1 MANVRQI
8 LQRRN
13 AAANI
18 SKVTST
24 METISAVRYRQ
35 YYNQWA
41 EGLAFYDTLA
51 QLAYLMVTAQ
61 KRIEHPL
68 MAASR
73 PKTGV
78 NALIVIGSDRGLCGA
93 YNSDIFRQIDTHV
106 KMAKRF
112 GRELK
117 IYAKG
122 RKVLGYLEHLK
133 IEPVHI
139 YEDFQEVPSA
149 EQANA
154 IGDFF
159 IDEYIE
165 NRIDRLGIVY
175 NRFFSPAS
183 QKAQTLTILPIEDLI
198 DDLTTR
204 ATVIWPWELDFEDF
218 ELAPSPEKIFETL
231 ARMIIRTSILRCFL
245 NAAASE
251 HLARVVSM
259 RNASDN
265 ADEMISDLNQEYN
278 RARQGQITVEL
289 LDIVSGVEAMKNK

>member
-1 MANVRQI
+1 MANTRQI
-8 LQRRN
+8 LLRRN

-41 EGLAFYDTLA
+41 EGVGFYDTLA
-51 QLAYLMVTAQ
+51 QLAYLMVTGSA
-61 KRIEHPL
+61 KIEHPL
-68 MAASR
+68 MDA
-73 PKTGV
+73 PKSKT
-78 NALIVIGSDRGLCGA
+78 NALIVIGSDRGLCGS
-93 YNSDIFRQIDTHV
+93 YNSDVFRQIDTHL

-112 GRELK
+112 NRELK

-122 RKVLGYLEHLK
+122 RKVVSYLDAIGVK
-133 IEPVHI
+133 PVHI
-139 YEDFQEVPSA
+139 YDDFQEVPSA
-149 EQANA
+149 EQANE

-159 IDEYIE
+159 MNEYFKGNIG
-165 NRIDRLGIVY
+165 RLGIVY

-183 QKAQTLTILPIEDLI
+183 QKAQTLTVLPVIDLI

-218 ELAPSPEKIFETL
+218 ELSPSAESIFETL
-231 ARMIIRTSILRCFL
+231 AKMIIRTSVSGCFVE
-245 NAAASE
+245 AAVSE
-251 HLARVVSM
+251 HLARVVCM
-259 RNASDN
+259 RSASDN
-265 ADEMISDLNQEYN
+265 ADEMIKELTKDYN

-289 LDIVSGVEAMKNK
+289 LDIVAGVEAAK

>member
-1 MANVRQI
+1 
-8 LQRRN
+8 
-13 AAANI
+13 
-18 SKVTST
+18 

-61 KRIEHPL
+61 NRIDHEL
-68 MAASR
+68 LQERKIKAN
-73 PKTGV
+73 T

-93 YNSDIFRQIDTHV
+93 YNSEVFRQIDTHI

-112 GRELK
+112 GRKLK

-122 RKVLGYLEHLK
+122 KKVQGYLEHLK
-133 IEPVHI
+133 IEPEGI
-139 YEDFQEVPSA
+139 YEDFSEVPSA
-149 EQANA
+149 EQANEIA
-154 IGDFF
+154 DFF
-159 IDEYIE
+159 TEEYLGGK
-165 NRIDRLGIVY
+165 IDRLGIVY
-175 NRFFSPAS
+175 TRFFSPAS
-183 QKAQTLTILPIEDLI
+183 QKAQTLTVLPVVDLI

-218 ELAPSPEKIFETL
+218 ELSPSPKSIFQTL
-231 ARMIIRTSILRCFL
+231 AEMIIRTSVLGCFVE
-245 NAAASE
+245 AAVSE
-251 HLARVVSM
+251 HLSRVVCM

-265 ADEMISDLNQEYN
+265 ADEMIKELTKDYN

-289 LDIVSGVEAMKNK
+289 LDIVGGVEAMK

>member
-1 MANVRQI
+1 MANTRQI
-8 LQRRN
+8 LLRRN

-18 SKVTST
+18 SKVTGT

-61 KRIEHPL
+61 TKIPHPL
-68 MAASR
+68 MEA
-73 PKTGV
+73 PKSKV
-78 NALIVIGSDRGLCGA
+78 NALVVIGSDRGLCGA
-93 YNSDIFRQIDTHV
+93 YNTEIFRQIDTHL

-122 RKVLGYLEHLK
+122 RKVLTYLEQQG
-133 IEPVHI
+133 IEPVQI
-139 YEDFQEVPSA
+139 YEDFQEVPST
-149 EQANA
+149 EQANE

-159 IDEYIE
+159 MDEYMNGNIG
-165 NRIDRLGIVY
+165 RLGIVY

-183 QKAQTLTILPIEDLI
+183 QKAQTLTVLPVVDLI

-218 ELAPSPEKIFETL
+218 ELSPSPESIFETL
-231 ARMIIRTSILRCFL
+231 AKMIIRTSILRCFL

-251 HLARVVSM
+251 HLARVVCM
-259 RNASDN
+259 RSASDN
-265 ADEMISDLNQEYN
+265 ADEMIKDLTKEYN

-289 LDIVSGVEAMKNK
+289 LDIVAGVEAAK

>member
-1 MANVRQI
+1 
-8 LQRRN
+8 
-13 AAANI
+13 
-18 SKVTST
+18 
-24 METISAVRYRQ
+24 
-35 YYNQWA
+35 
-41 EGLAFYDTLA
+41 
-51 QLAYLMVTAQ
+51 MVTAQ
-61 KRIEHPL
+61 TRIEHPL
-68 MAASR
+68 LHVHETPS
-73 PKTGV
+73 KT

-93 YNSDIFRQIDTHV
+93 YNNEVFRQIDTHV
-106 KMAKRF
+106 RMAKRF

-133 IEPVHI
+133 IEPAHV
-139 YEDFQEVPSA
+139 YEDFAEVPTA
-149 EQANA
+149 EQANE

-159 IDEYIE
+159 MDEFIN
-165 NRIDRLGIVY
+165 NRIGRLGVVY

-183 QKAQTLTILPIEDLI
+183 QKAQTLTILPVDDLI

-218 ELAPSPEKIFETL
+218 ELSPSPEKIFETL
-231 ARMIIRTSILRCFL
+231 AKMIIRTSILRCFL

-251 HLARVVSM
+251 HLSRVVCM

-265 ADEMISDLNQEYN
+265 ADEMIKDLTKEYN

-289 LDIVSGVEAMKNK
+289 LDIVGGVEAAKG

>member
-1 MANVRQI
+1 MANTRHI

-18 SKVTST
+18 NKVTST

-61 KRIEHPL
+61 SKIEHPL
-68 MAASR
+68 LDE
-73 PKTGV
+73 PKVRSKT

-93 YNSDIFRQIDTHV
+93 YNTEVFRQIDTHIR
-106 KMAKRF
+106 MAKRF

-122 RKVLGYLEHLK
+122 KKVLGYLEHLK
-133 IEPVHI
+133 IKPEGI
-139 YEDFQEVPSA
+139 YEDFSEVPTP
-149 EQANA
+149 EQANE

-159 IDEYIE
+159 TQEYL
-165 NRIDRLGIVY
+165 RGRMDRLGIVY

-183 QKAQTLTILPIEDLI
+183 QRAQTLTLLPVVDLI

-204 ATVIWPWELDFEDF
+204 ATVIWPWELAFEDF
-218 ELAPSPEKIFETL
+218 DLTPSAGDIFETL
-231 ARMIIRTSILRCFL
+231 ANMIIRTSVLGCFL
-245 NAAASE
+245 EAATSE
-251 HLARVVSM
+251 HLSRVVCM

-265 ADEMISDLNQEYN
+265 AEDMIKELTKDYN

-289 LDIVSGVEAMKNK
+289 LDIVGGVEAAKG

>member
-1 MANVRQI
+1 MANTRHI
-8 LQRRN
+8 LLRRN

-24 METISAVRYRQ
+24 METISSVRYRQ

-41 EGLAFYDTLA
+41 EGLAFYDMLA

-61 KRIEHPL
+61 SKIEHPL
-68 MAASR
+68 LDEPEIRSQ
-73 PKTGV
+73 T

-93 YNSDIFRQIDTHV
+93 YNSEIFRQIDTHI

-122 RKVLGYLEHLK
+122 KKVLGYLEHLRIK
-133 IEPVHI
+133 PAHV
-139 YEDFQEVPSA
+139 YDDFAEVPTA
-149 EQANA
+149 EQANEM
-154 IGDFF
+154 GDFF
-159 IDEYIE
+159 TKEFLSR
-165 NRIDRLGIVY
+165 RIDRLGIVY

-183 QKAQTLTILPIEDLI
+183 QKAQTLSILPLVDLI

-204 ATVIWPWELDFEDF
+204 ATVIWPWELGFEDF
-218 ELAPSPEKIFETL
+218 DLSPSAEEILETL
-231 ARMIIRTSILRCFL
+231 AQMIIRTSILGCFL
-245 NAAASE
+245 EASVSE
-251 HLARVVSM
+251 HLSRVVCM

-265 ADEMISDLNQEYN
+265 ADEMIKELTKDYN

-289 LDIVSGVEAMKNK
+289 LDIVSGVEAAK

>member
-1 MANVRQI
+1 MANTRNI
-8 LQRRN
+8 LLRRN

-18 SKVTST
+18 SKVTGT
-24 METISAVRYRQ
+24 METISSVRYRQ

-41 EGLAFYDTLA
+41 EGLAFYDMLA

-61 KRIEHPL
+61 SKIEHPL
-68 MAASR
+68 LEE
-73 PKTGV
+73 PKIRSNT
-78 NALIVIGSDRGLCGA
+78 NALIAIGSDRGLCGA
-93 YNSDIFRQIDTHV
+93 YNSEIFRQIDTHIR
-106 KMAKRF
+106 MAKRF

-122 RKVLGYLEHLK
+122 KKVLGYLEHLR
-133 IEPVHI
+133 IEPAHV
-139 YEDFQEVPSA
+139 YDDFAEVPTA
-149 EQANA
+149 EQANE

-159 IDEYIE
+159 TKEYLSR
-165 NRIDRLGIVY
+165 RIDRLGIVY

-183 QKAQTLTILPIEDLI
+183 QKAQTLTVLPVVDLI

-218 ELAPSPEKIFETL
+218 ELSPSAEEIFETL
-231 ARMIIRTSILRCFL
+231 AEMIIRTSVSGCFL
-245 NAAASE
+245 EAAVSE
-251 HLARVVSM
+251 HLSRVVCM

-265 ADEMISDLNQEYN
+265 ADDMIKELTKDYN

-289 LDIVSGVEAMKNK
+289 LDIVSGVEAAK

>member
-1 MANVRQI
+1 MANTRQI
-8 LQRRN
+8 LQHRN

-18 SKVTST
+18 SKVTGT

-61 KRIEHPL
+61 TRIEHPL
-68 MAASR
+68 LAE
-73 PKTGV
+73 PKSKSKT
-78 NALIVIGSDRGLCGA
+78 NALIAIGSDRGLCGA
-93 YNSDIFRQIDTHV
+93 YNNEVFRQIDTHV
-106 KMAKRF
+106 RMAKRF
-112 GRELK
+112 GRQLK

-122 RKVLGYLEHLK
+122 KKVLGYLEHLK
-133 IEPVHI
+133 IKPEVVYDNFP
-139 YEDFQEVPSA
+139 EVPTA

-159 IDEYIE
+159 MDEYI
-165 NRIDRLGIVY
+165 NGNIARLGIVY

-183 QKAQTLTILPIEDLI
+183 QKAQTLTVLPVVDMI

-218 ELAPSPEKIFETL
+218 ELSPSPESIFETL
-231 ARMIIRTSILRCFL
+231 AKMIIRTSVAGCFVE
-245 NAAASE
+245 AAVSE
-251 HLARVVSM
+251 HLSRVVCM

-265 ADEMISDLNQEYN
+265 AEEMIKELTKDYN

-289 LDIVSGVEAMKNK
+289 LDIVSGVEAAKG

>member
-1 MANVRQI
+1 
-8 LQRRN
+8 
-13 AAANI
+13 
-18 SKVTST
+18 

-278 RARQGQITVEL
+278 RARQGQINVEL

>member
-1 MANVRQI
+1 MANTRQI
-8 LQRRN
+8 LLRRN

-18 SKVTST
+18 SKVTGT

-41 EGLAFYDTLA
+41 EGIGFYDTLA
-51 QLAYLMVTAQ
+51 QMAYLMVTAQ
-61 KRIEHPL
+61 TQISHPL
-68 MAASR
+68 MDP
-73 PKTGV
+73 PKSKV

-93 YNSDIFRQIDTHV
+93 YNTEVYRQIDTHL

-122 RKVLGYLEHLK
+122 RKVITYLDQQG
-133 IEPVHI
+133 IEPTQI
-139 YEDFQEVPSA
+139 YEDFSEVPTA
-149 EQANA
+149 EQAND

-159 IDEYIE
+159 MDEYMNGNIG
-165 NRIDRLGIVY
+165 RLGIVY

-183 QKAQTLTILPIEDLI
+183 QKAQTLTVLPVIDLI

-218 ELAPSPEKIFETL
+218 DLSPSPESIFETL
-231 ARMIIRTSILRCFL
+231 AKMIVRTSVSGCFL
-245 NAAASE
+245 EAALSE
-251 HLARVVSM
+251 HLARVVCM
-259 RNASDN
+259 RSASDN
-265 ADEMISDLNQEYN
+265 ADEMIKDLTKEYN

-289 LDIVSGVEAMKNK
+289 LDIVSGVEAAK

>member
-1 MANVRQI
+1 
-8 LQRRN
+8 
-13 AAANI
+13 
-18 SKVTST
+18 

-41 EGLAFYDTLA
+41 EGLAFYDTLS

-61 KRIEHPL
+61 TAIDHPL
-68 MAASR
+68 METAKS
-73 PKTGV
+73 KT

-93 YNSDIFRQIDTHV
+93 YNTEVFRQIDTHV
-106 KMAKRF
+106 KMARRF
-112 GRELK
+112 DRELK

-122 RKVLGYLEHLK
+122 RKVLAYLEHLNIK
-133 IEPVHI
+133 PVHV
-139 YEDFQEVPSA
+139 YEDFPEVPTT
-149 EQANA
+149 EQANE

-159 IDEYIE
+159 MDEYTNGNIG
-165 NRIDRLGIVY
+165 RLGIVY

-183 QKAQTLTILPIEDLI
+183 QKAQTLTVLPVFDLI

-218 ELAPSPEKIFETL
+218 ELSPSAESIFETL
-231 ARMIIRTSILRCFL
+231 AKMIIRTSVLGCFL
-245 NAAASE
+245 EASVSE
-251 HLARVVSM
+251 HLSRVVCM

-265 ADEMISDLNQEYN
+265 ADEMIQELTKDYN

-289 LDIVSGVEAMKNK
+289 LDIVSGVEASK

>member
-1 MANVRQI
+1 MANTRQI
-8 LQRRN
+8 LKHRN

-18 SKVTST
+18 SKVTGT

-41 EGLAFYDTLA
+41 QGLAFYDTLA

-61 KRIEHPL
+61 TQIDHPL
-68 MAASR
+68 LAEQAEKSR
-73 PKTGV
+73 T

-93 YNSDIFRQIDTHV
+93 YNNEVFRQIDTHV
-106 KMAKRF
+106 RMAKRF

-122 RKVLGYLEHLK
+122 KKVLGYLEHLK
-133 IEPVHI
+133 IEPEKV
-139 YEDFQEVPSA
+139 YEEFSEVPTA
-149 EQANA
+149 GQANE

-159 IDEYIE
+159 MDEYLAGNIA
-165 NRIDRLGIVY
+165 RLGIVY

-183 QKAQTLTILPIEDLI
+183 QKAQTLTVLPVVDLI

-218 ELAPSPEKIFETL
+218 ELSPSPESIFETL
-231 ARMIIRTSILRCFL
+231 AKMIIRTSVAGCFL
-245 NAAASE
+245 EAAVSE
-251 HLARVVSM
+251 HLSRVVCM
-259 RNASDN
+259 RSASDN
-265 ADEMISDLNQEYN
+265 AQEMIKDLTRDYN

-289 LDIVSGVEAMKNK
+289 LDIVSGVEAAKG

>member
-1 MANVRQI
+1 MANTRQI
-8 LQRRN
+8 LLRRN

-24 METISAVRYRQ
+24 METISSVRYRQ

-61 KRIEHPL
+61 SRIEHPL
-68 MAASR
+68 LDE
-73 PKTGV
+73 PKIRSKT

-93 YNSDIFRQIDTHV
+93 YNNEIFRQIDTHV

-122 RKVLGYLEHLK
+122 KKVLGYLDHLRIK
-133 IEPVHI
+133 PVHV
-139 YEDFQEVPSA
+139 YEDFSEVPKA
-149 EQANA
+149 EQAKE

-159 IDEYIE
+159 TKEYSAG
-165 NRIDRLGIVY
+165 RIDRLGIVY

-183 QKAQTLTILPIEDLI
+183 QKAQTLTVLPVVDLI

-204 ATVIWPWELDFEDF
+204 ATVIWPWELAFEDF
-218 ELAPSPEKIFETL
+218 DLSPSAEEILESLAK
-231 ARMIIRTSILRCFL
+231 MIIRTSVLGCFL
-245 NAAASE
+245 EASVSE
-251 HLARVVSM
+251 HLSRVVCM

-265 ADEMISDLNQEYN
+265 ADEMIKELTKDYN

-289 LDIVSGVEAMKNK
+289 LDIVSGVEAAK

>member
-1 MANVRQI
+1 MANIRQI

-18 SKVTST
+18 NKVTGT

-41 EGLAFYDTLA
+41 EGISFYDTLA

-61 KRIEHPL
+61 NQIEHPL
-68 MAASR
+68 L
-73 PKTGV
+73 TGKRVKSNV

-93 YNSDIFRQIDTHV
+93 YNNEIFRQIDTHV

-112 GRELK
+112 GRELQ

-122 RKVLGYLEHLK
+122 KKVLGYLEHLK

-139 YEDFQEVPSA
+139 YENFSEVPTT
-149 EQANA
+149 EQANE

-159 IDEYIE
+159 INEYIE
-165 NRIDRLGIVY
+165 NRVDRVGVVY

-183 QKAQTLTILPIEDLI
+183 QKAQTLAILPIEDLI

-218 ELAPSPEKIFETL
+218 ELSPSPEHIFETL
-231 ARMIIRTSILRCFL
+231 AKMIIRTSILRCFL

-251 HLARVVSM
+251 HLARVVCM

-265 ADEMISDLNQEYN
+265 ADEMINDLNRDYN

>member
-1 MANVRQI
+1 MANTRQI

-41 EGLAFYDTLA
+41 EGLAFYDSLA

-61 KRIEHPL
+61 ARIEHPL
-68 MAASR
+68 LGEQ
-73 PKTGV
+73 KTKSKT

-93 YNSDIFRQIDTHV
+93 YNSEVFRQIDTHV
-106 KMAKRF
+106 RMANRF
-112 GRELK
+112 GRTLK

-122 RKVLGYLEHLK
+122 KKVLSYLDHLK
-133 IEPVHI
+133 IRPDQV
-139 YEDFQEVPSA
+139 YEDFSEVPSV

-159 IDEYIE
+159 MDEYLAGK
-165 NRIDRLGIVY
+165 IDRLGIVY

-183 QKAQTLTILPIEDLI
+183 QKAQTLTVLPVVDMI

-218 ELAPSPEKIFETL
+218 EMSPSPEHIFETL
-231 ARMIIRTSILRCFL
+231 AKMIIRTSVLGCFL
-245 NAAASE
+245 EASVSE
-251 HLARVVSM
+251 HLSRVVCM
-259 RNASDN
+259 RSASDN
-265 ADEMISDLNQEYN
+265 AEEMIKDLTKDYN

-289 LDIVSGVEAMKNK
+289 LDIVGGVEAAKG

>member
-1 MANVRQI
+1 MANTRQI
-8 LQRRN
+8 LLRRN

-24 METISAVRYRQ
+24 METISSVRYRQ

-41 EGLAFYDTLA
+41 DGLAFYDALA
-51 QLAYLMVTAQ
+51 QLAYLMVTASMQ
-61 KRIEHPL
+61 IEHPL
-68 MAASR
+68 MDN
-73 PKTGV
+73 PKSKT

-93 YNSDIFRQIDTHV
+93 YNTEVFRQIDTHV

-122 RKVLGYLEHLK
+122 KKVLGYLDFLG
-133 IEPVHI
+133 IEPEGV
-139 YEDFQEVPSA
+139 YEDFSEVPTA
-149 EQANA
+149 EQANE

-159 IDEYIE
+159 MDQYIRGE
-165 NRIDRLGIVY
+165 IGRLGVVY

-183 QKAQTLTILPIEDLI
+183 QKAQTLTILPVVDLI

-204 ATVIWPWELDFEDF
+204 ATVIWPWELEFEDF
-218 ELAPSPEKIFETL
+218 ELSPSAVDIFETL
-231 ARMIIRTSILRCFL
+231 AKMIIRTSILRCFL

-251 HLARVVSM
+251 HLARVVCM
-259 RNASDN
+259 RSASDN
-265 ADEMISDLNQEYN
+265 ADEMIKELTKDYN

-289 LDIVSGVEAMKNK
+289 LDIVSGVEASK

>member
-1 MANVRQI
+1 MANTRQI
-8 LQRRN
+8 LLRRN

-18 SKVTST
+18 SKVTGT

-61 KRIEHPL
+61 TAIGHPL
-68 MAASR
+68 MDP
-73 PKTGV
+73 PKSKT

-93 YNSDIFRQIDTHV
+93 YNNEIFRQIDTHV
-106 KMAKRF
+106 KMAQRF

-133 IEPVHI
+133 IKPVHV
-139 YEDFQEVPSA
+139 YEDFPEVPTA
-149 EQANA
+149 EQANE

-159 IDEYIE
+159 MDEYAKGNIG
-165 NRIDRLGIVY
+165 RLGIVY

-183 QKAQTLTILPIEDLI
+183 QKAQTLTVLPVVDLI

-218 ELAPSPEKIFETL
+218 ELSPSPEKIFETL
-231 ARMIIRTSILRCFL
+231 ATMTIRTSILRCFI

-251 HLARVVSM
+251 HLSRVVCM

-265 ADEMISDLNQEYN
+265 ADDMIKELTKDYN

-289 LDIVSGVEAMKNK
+289 LDIVGGVEASK

>member
-18 SKVTST
+18 SKVTGT

-51 QLAYLMVTAQ
+51 QLAYLMVTAK

-68 MAASR
+68 MVESR

-78 NALIVIGSDRGLCGA
+78 NALMVIGSDRGLCGA
-93 YNSDIFRQIDTHV
+93 YNTEIFRQVDTHV

-139 YEDFQEVPSA
+139 YEDFQEVPST
-149 EQANA
+149 EQTNA
-154 IGDFF
+154 MGDFF
-159 IDEYIE
+159 IDEYIG

-183 QKAQTLTILPIEDLI
+183 QKAQTLTVLPIEDLI

-218 ELAPSPEKIFETL
+218 ELAPSPDKIFETL

-265 ADEMISDLNQEYN
+265 ADEMIQDLNQDYN

>member
-1 MANVRQI
+1 MANTRQI
-8 LQRRN
+8 LHRRN

-18 SKVTST
+18 SKVTGT

-41 EGLAFYDTLA
+41 QGLAFYDSLA

-61 KRIEHPL
+61 SRIEHPL
-68 MAASR
+68 LDE
-73 PKTGV
+73 PKIRSKT

-93 YNSDIFRQIDTHV
+93 YNNEIYRQIDTHV

-112 GRELK
+112 GRELR

-122 RKVLGYLEHLK
+122 KKVLGYLDHLG
-133 IEPVHI
+133 IEPEQV
-139 YEDFQEVPSA
+139 YEDFTEVPTA

-159 IDEYIE
+159 TEQYIGGK
-165 NRIDRLGIVY
+165 IDRLGIVY
-175 NRFFSPAS
+175 NRFYSPAS
-183 QKAQTLTILPIEDLI
+183 QRAQTLTILPVVDLI

-204 ATVIWPWELDFEDF
+204 ATVIWPWELNFEDF
-218 ELAPSPEKIFETL
+218 ELSPSAKDIFETL
-231 ARMIIRTSILRCFL
+231 ARMIIRTSVAGCFL
-245 NAAASE
+245 EAAVSE
-251 HLARVVSM
+251 HLSRVVCM
-259 RNASDN
+259 RNATDN
-265 ADEMISDLNQEYN
+265 ADEMIKELTKDYN

-289 LDIVSGVEAMKNK
+289 LDIVSGVEAAKG